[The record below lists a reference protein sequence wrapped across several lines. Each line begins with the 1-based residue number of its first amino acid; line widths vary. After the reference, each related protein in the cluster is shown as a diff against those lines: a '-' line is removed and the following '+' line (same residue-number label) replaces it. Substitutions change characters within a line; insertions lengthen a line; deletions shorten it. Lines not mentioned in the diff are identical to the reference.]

1 MVLEIQSWDG
11 FKQTCITNKNLN
23 CQYEESATRYELYGP
38 DGNDIL
44 WHVSVLKSDPRNSEQ
59 IDFEDNRK
67 AAFNWAV
74 GSRAYSFSAPD
85 FMFDG
90 DAILATCTKTTT
102 TNVDFKVGTADGGFH
117 YINGA
122 VAFTDKA
129 VMGDYASSSIIDKDN
144 ILGYGA
150 NTVLSSY
157 IAKWYINPNMQL
169 DIATPYA
176 GKILN
181 GLYIRT
187 TYTSVGTVDD
197 VKLAINYR
205 FHLPL

>member
-1 MVLEIQSWDG
+1 MQILELADWTA
-11 FKQTCITNKNLN
+11 FKDTCITKKNLN
-23 CQYEESATRYELYGP
+23 CQYTETSGGYDVYGP
-38 DGNDIL
+38 DADGLL
-44 WHVSVLKSDPRNSEQ
+44 WHTAFDKGTADDT
-59 IDFEDNRK
+59 DFANNHK
-67 AAFNWAV
+67 AVFNWAV
-74 GSRAYSFSAPD
+74 GNRAYSFSTPD
-85 FMFDG
+85 FQFDG
-90 DAILATCTKTTT
+90 DAILATCTKNTS
-102 TNVDFKVGTADGGFH
+102 TNVDFKVGTAGTGFH

-129 VMGDYASSSIIDKDN
+129 VMGDYASSSIIDIDN

-169 DIATPYA
+169 DISTPYA

-197 VKLAINYR
+197 VKLAVNYR